1 MTTKTCAC
9 MIISALWREKF
20 RKPSAS
26 SKIIGA
32 TYSRKPLFNDGM
44 FPTETSRALAL
55 LAKLN
60 IFVSQAVPSRLMNK
74 SAGVGA
80 LVSQQSITTTL
91 AQGGDGGTP
100 KCIEKSK
107 LCDGHKDCQDGADEK
122 NACCKYSLSPSS
134 SSSLSI

>member
-20 RKPSAS
+20 RKPPAS
-26 SKIIGA
+26 SKIISA
-32 TYSRKPLFNDGM
+32 IYPRKPLFNNGM

-74 SAGVGA
+74 SSGVGA
-80 LVSQQSITTTL
+80 LVSHSVPQCTCVPTINYYNIGSGWGRGDTEVHREEQTL
-91 AQGGDGGTP
+91 RRTQGLPGR
-100 KCIEKSK
+100 S
-107 LCDGHKDCQDGADEK
+107 
-122 NACCKYSLSPSS
+122 
-134 SSSLSI
+134 